1 MGGTESG
8 DGGAAAETDEI
19 AEIGVGAQS
28 EGFRDVAG
36 RAGAEIASA
45 GANKE
50 GVDFFRVK
58 VGLGKG
64 LGEGL
69 SGEGGRVGFEGSVE
83 ILRAL
88 AKNGA
93 EISSGELAGGDA

>member
-1 MGGTESG
+1 MGCAESG
-8 DGGAAAETDEI
+8 DGGTAAEADEI
-19 AEIGVGAQS
+19 AEVGVGPHA

-36 RAGAEIASA
+36 RAGAEIAGA

-50 GVDFFRVK
+50 GVDFFRLQ

-69 SGEGGRVGFEGSVE
+69 GRKNGSVGFEGSVE
-83 ILRAL
+83 VLRAL
-88 AKNGA
+88 VKHGA
-93 EISSGELAGGDA
+93 EIGGGELAGGNA

>member
-1 MGGTESG
+1 MGGAQSR

-19 AEIGVGAQS
+19 AEVGVGAQT

-36 RAGAEIASA
+36 RAGAEVAGA

-58 VGLGKG
+58 VGLGNG

-69 SGEGGRVGFEGSVE
+69 GGKGRRVGFEGSVE
-83 ILRAL
+83 FLRTL
-88 AKNGA
+88 VKHGA
-93 EISSGELAGGDA
+93 EIGGGELAGGDA